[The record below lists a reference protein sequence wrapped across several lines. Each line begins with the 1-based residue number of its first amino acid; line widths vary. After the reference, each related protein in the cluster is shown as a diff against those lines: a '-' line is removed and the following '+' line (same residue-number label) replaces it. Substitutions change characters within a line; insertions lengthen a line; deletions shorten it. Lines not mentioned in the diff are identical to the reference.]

1 MINLKEIIKDFI
13 KEFIEQVK
21 SIKTEGIKKQ
31 IPNILTFSR
40 ALAPIIVIPTILMDK
55 LYLVIIELTIFAITD
70 FLDGKLARK
79 YGCVSAFGRKLD
91 ALSDKLFA
99 MSLVIPAVFKFHILL
114 FNLIMEI
121 AISYVNLMSL
131 AKGNEPRSTIIGK
144 IKTAFLSVTLIL
156 VYIPNINFNVLF
168 YISIGTLI
176 LQLMALISY
185 KSIDMDK
192 DKKKKLKN
200 KVK

>member
-1 MINLKEIIKDFI
+1 MDLKEIVKDFI
-13 KEFIEQVK
+13 NEFIEQIK

-40 ALAPIIVIPTILMDK
+40 ALAPVIVIPTILMDK

-79 YGCVSAFGRKLD
+79 YDCVSPFGRKLD
-91 ALSDKLFA
+91 AFCDKLFA
-99 MSLVIPAVFKFHILL
+99 MSLVIPATFKFHILL

-144 IKTAFLSVTLIL
+144 IKTAILSITLILIYIPDVNFKILFYFSIVTLIL
-156 VYIPNINFNVLF
+156 QAI
-168 YISIGTLI
+168 
-176 LQLMALISY
+176 ALISY